1 MLMEVKSHIKLIFM
15 SFKYNLLKGMDN
27 RVAFIGQ
34 VLGMLLNNA
43 LMIIQWIVLFSI
55 KDNIGVYVFKDV
67 LLLWGLAASTYGVA
81 HTFFESVFTLSNL
94 IIEGKLD
101 AFLVQPKNTLLYVAT
116 SKMKVSAVGDILY
129 GFIILII
136 LHLPLITSL
145 LFILF
150 SITGGLIV
158 AAVAIIFNSLTFYF
172 GSSEEIATT
181 INNTIVNVGTY
192 PDGIFDGKVRLLLLT
207 IIPVSW
213 IMYIPIDVMLSFN
226 IGLTLSVIVFT
237 IFIITLA
244 YIIFKNGLK
253 RYSSSN
259 LMSARI

>member
-1 MLMEVKSHIKLIFM
+1 M
-15 SFKYNLLKGMDN
+15 
-27 RVAFIGQ
+27 
-34 VLGMLLNNA
+34 
-43 LMIIQWIVLFSI
+43 
-55 KDNIGVYVFKDV
+55 
-67 LLLWGLAASTYGVA
+67 
-81 HTFFESVFTLSNL
+81 
-94 IIEGKLD
+94 
-101 AFLVQPKNTLLYVAT
+101 
-116 SKMKVSAVGDILY
+116 
-129 GFIILII
+129 
-136 LHLPLITSL
+136 
-145 LFILF
+145 
-150 SITGGLIV
+150 
-158 AAVAIIFNSLTFYF
+158 
-172 GSSEEIATT
+172 
-181 INNTIVNVGTY
+181 GTY